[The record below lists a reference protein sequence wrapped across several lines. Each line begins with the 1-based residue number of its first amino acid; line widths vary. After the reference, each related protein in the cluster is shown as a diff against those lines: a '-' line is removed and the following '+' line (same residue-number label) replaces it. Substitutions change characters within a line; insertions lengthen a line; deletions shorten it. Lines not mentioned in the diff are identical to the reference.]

1 MNGRAPNWPHIG
13 LALVV
18 IGALI
23 AAPQILT
30 GGVAQNLA
38 ILSILYAVVASNWDL
53 TLGYAGIFNFAHV
66 AFFGIGSYV
75 AAISTLQF
83 GVPVWWDLALAVVV
97 VMVVSGVVSSLAL
110 RLRGIYVALVT
121 FAVTQLCVALIN
133 SQKDITGGPVG
144 LIGVPDLQIGS
155 LAFGSD
161 ARAYFYAAEILL
173 LASTIGLRLLVSSN
187 FGLSLVALRDNE
199 SYAVSRGM
207 PARRQRVLAM
217 IASSIPTSL
226 AGCLYALFNRRLAG
240 RVFVF
245 SDHPFAD
252 NGLGRRG
259 GHDLWAD
266 RRGVRPDRRD
276 GETQRARQRSIH
288 GRCGADRP
296 DAAVSAGWPLVARP
310 RPVAGVT
317 SGGACVGGEF
327 RSQGAPRVTVMDCV
341 ETPAAFT
348 TLAAS
353 QRLAGGAR

>member
-226 AGCLYALFNRRLAG
+226 AGCLYAHYLIVASPDVFSFSLTTLLLTMVLVGGAGTIYGPIVAAFVLTVGTEKLSGLGNVRYMVVAVLIVLTLRFLPGGLWSLG
-240 RVFVF
+240 RV
-245 SDHPFAD
+245 
-252 NGLGRRG
+252 R
-259 GHDLWAD
+259 
-266 RRGVRPDRRD
+266 
-276 GETQRARQRSIH
+276 
-288 GRCGADRP
+288 
-296 DAAVSAGWPLVARP
+296 WPA
-310 RPVAGVT
+310 
-317 SGGACVGGEF
+317 S
-327 RSQGAPRVTVMDCV
+327 
-341 ETPAAFT
+341 PAAAPAP
-348 TLAAS
+348 AAS
-353 QRLAGGAR
+353 FDLKERPE